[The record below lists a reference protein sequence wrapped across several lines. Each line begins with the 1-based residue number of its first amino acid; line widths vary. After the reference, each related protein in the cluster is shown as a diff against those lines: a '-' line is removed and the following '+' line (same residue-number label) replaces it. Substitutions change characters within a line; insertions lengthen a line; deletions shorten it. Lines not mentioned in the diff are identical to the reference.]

1 VAEETKANPWERNR
15 LALTLAV
22 AAGIFALAAVTGR
35 QHYFALHPAHFL
47 PFHTAAEMFSIVVSL
62 SVFAVGLYAPR
73 EEADPRIGLL
83 SAVFLAV
90 GLLDLLH
97 NLSYAA
103 MPALIVEPS
112 ANRAA
117 LFWIG
122 ARAVAAAGFLAA
134 ALAPREW
141 LRQKLQPRLL
151 YPAALLLALGL
162 TWLAL
167 WQEAWLPAMF
177 VPGRGLTAAKVW
189 AEFAVIALMI
199 PAAVVFAAESRR
211 TGRAPA
217 TQFTQAIIFLV
228 FGELAFT
235 LYWSVFDI
243 YNLLGHVFKVLGYF
257 YIFQAAYVANVRR
270 PYEDLQRLVGERTG
284 ELERT
289 LAELRELDKLKD
301 EFISGVSHDLRT
313 PLVPLRGFLDMI
325 LAGRAGPL
333 NPRQEE
339 FLDHC
344 RRSVERQAQLIDELL
359 DYGRLRAG
367 RLVLEREV
375 FDLREVI
382 QDALRVLE
390 QMAMQRGLRMEIGLP
405 EVPLPV
411 EADRTKLL
419 RVFSNLFSN
428 AVKFNSERGLVRV
441 EAVLRDAQVAV
452 SVEDTGPGI
461 DPADQ
466 ERVFERF
473 WQASRQR
480 GGSGIGLWMVRE
492 IVRLHGGRVDLSSEP
507 GRGSRFTVYLDGAAA
522 EAQAKDGVS
531 LG

>member
-1 VAEETKANPWERNR
+1 MAEETKANLWERNR

-22 AAGIFALAAVTGR
+22 ATVVFALVTLVR
-35 QHYFALHPAHFL
+35 QFYYLSLPPHLFL
-47 PFHTAAEMFSIVVSL
+47 EVYLISGLFTVLVCL
-62 SVFAVGLYAPR
+62 SVFTVGWYTPYPY
-73 EEADPRIGLL
+73 ADPRMRIL
-83 SAVFLAV
+83 SAAFLAV
-90 GLLDLLH
+90 GLLYF
-97 NLSYAA
+97 LSTLSFPA
-103 MPALIVEPS
+103 MPDLILVPS
-112 ANRAA
+112 SNRAT
-117 LFWIG
+117 LFRMA
-122 ARAVAAAGFLAA
+122 ARAMA
-134 ALAPREW
+134 
-141 LRQKLQPRLL
+141 
-151 YPAALLLALGL
+151 ALGL
-162 TWLAL
+162 LLVATAPRQWRRRPDPFLYA
-167 WQEAWLPAMF
+167 AAIA
-177 VPGRGLTAAKVW
+177 LTAAITW
-189 AEFAVIALMI
+189 AVTQHEDWLPVLFSTATGPTPASDLAQVVIIGVMLV
-199 PAAVVFAAESRR
+199 AAGLFWRQ
-211 TGRAPA
+211 TGRASSRY
-217 TQFTQAIIFLV
+217 FIQAIILLV
-228 FGELAFT
+228 FGGLAFI
-235 LYWSVFDI
+235 LYQDLFGPYSLAVRLYSVA
-243 YNLLGHVFKVLGYF
+243 GY
-257 YIFQAAYVANVRR
+257 YCIFQAAYVANVRR
-270 PYEDLQRLVGERTG
+270 PYQ
-284 ELERT
+284 ELERALT
-289 LAELRELDKLKD
+289 EVKQTDRLKD
-301 EFISGVSHDLRT
+301 DFISGVSHDLRT

-390 QMAMQRGLRMEIGLP
+390 QMAMQRGLRIEIGLP
-405 EVPLPV
+405 EAPLPV

-441 EAVLRDAQVAV
+441 EALLRDDQVAV

-492 IVRLHGGRVDLSSEP
+492 IVRLHGGRVELSSEP
-507 GRGSRFTVYLDGAAA
+507 GRGSRFTVYLNGAVEAGARQA
-522 EAQAKDGVS
+522 EESRG
-531 LG
+531 